1 MATNLLSKN
10 RISAFAEL
18 RFGVSIEE
26 SMKAVFPIRA
36 VPARLSRASGDTG
49 LGFLT
54 VVQGYYCL
62 AQPLGALGMGMAL
75 SEKFSQQTV
84 PVLAKLEKQSGP
96 SSGRPV
102 VLLHDDR

>member
-18 RFGVSIEE
+18 HFGVSIEE

-62 AQPLGALGMGMAL
+62 AQPLGALGMGMEL

-84 PVLAKLEKQSGP
+84 LAKLEKQSGRF
-96 SSGRPV
+96 SGWPV